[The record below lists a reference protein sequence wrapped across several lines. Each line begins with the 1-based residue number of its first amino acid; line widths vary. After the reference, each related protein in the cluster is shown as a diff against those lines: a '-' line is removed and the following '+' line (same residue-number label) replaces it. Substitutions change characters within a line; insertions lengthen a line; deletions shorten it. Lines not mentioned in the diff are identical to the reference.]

1 MTALFVLLVNIQ
13 RTVLIKMAAWAAL
26 IATKYSRK
34 ISTKSSQRCTEGLRI
49 EEKYPPTWNPL
60 SGKKIK
66 VNHQYNQASN
76 SSNMNWL
83 MLTLYDCE
91 DDIVV
96 DQLLPELPNSLLLLN
111 DLRLLSSLFL
121 GQVLHF
127 YN

>member
-1 MTALFVLLVNIQ
+1 
-13 RTVLIKMAAWAAL
+13 
-26 IATKYSRK
+26 
-34 ISTKSSQRCTEGLRI
+34 
-49 EEKYPPTWNPL
+49 
-60 SGKKIK
+60 
-66 VNHQYNQASN
+66 
-76 SSNMNWL
+76 

-96 DQLLPELPNSLLLLN
+96 DQLLPELPNPLLLLN